1 MTLESILNYFN
12 AEGVWAIL
20 SVFLIFYILKDQE
33 KRDERQENREEK
45 YQEVITGLTAA
56 LQDIGEIKDILKEK
70 LNK

>member
-33 KRDERQENREEK
+33 KRDERQESREGK

-56 LQDIGEIKDILKEK
+56 LQDMEEIKDTLKEK
-70 LNK
+70 FNK